1 MRRQVTGGRVDV
13 TIGMFRGKRDAI
25 SRPAPVAIRAHQ
37 IVFMPLGRHRQRSD
51 GGRWRSAMSACGKRP
66 LQAGMGA
73 TVPPQRLSG
82 SGRKPPK
89 PRERQTGTRSA
100 ATHENHHRRAVRDVV
115 ANRHR
120 TADTPNLAAQGQSVS
135 RKTVAEVP
143 LTGLS
148 FLRPWLSPVPRRRRG
163 RGRVPWP
170 ACFVAGHHGR

>member
-37 IVFMPLGRHRQRSD
+37 TVFMPLGRHRQRSD

-100 ATHENHHRRAVRDVV
+100 ATQEKHHRSGMRGVL
-115 ANRHR
+115 ANRLR
-120 TADTPNLAAQGQSVS
+120 TAETTLSSYVGRNAERTAAILWHEHEKAAESE
-135 RKTVAEVP
+135 RKAEP
-143 LTGLS
+143 KK
-148 FLRPWLSPVPRRRRG
+148 PRSKPG
-163 RGRVPWP
+163 KTST
-170 ACFVAGHHGR
+170 